1 MRGAQP
7 SPHSE
12 QQLAAISA
20 EVTRLTEAKALQKA
34 ADTALSSLQD
44 KIADLKVSFADISHN
59 LECQGKSHT
68 LVKAANLQI

>member
-44 KIADLKVSFADISHN
+44 KIADLKVKIADGLHALGSQVKS
-59 LECQGKSHT
+59 QGF
-68 LVKAANLQI
+68 VKAASLQM